1 MKDDVL
7 PPCGLYRTRSS
18 IGRIPAGRLV
28 YFHNHGNPGAGLY
41 LPSGWKGN
49 RARFAADGTTLPDI
63 AAARDLI
70 PLPAEGFYRVVEA
83 FHCCPKQCHRFET
96 DLLVQLGYDGAGNA
110 LLFSPELVDGLLGV
124 PDRGT
129 RIDDDVLPRI
139 RALKVV
145 VNRDVHA
152 DGVVH

>member
-1 MKDDVL
+1 MKEAAL
-7 PPCGLYRTRSS
+7 PPCGLYRTRAS
-18 IGRIPAGRLV
+18 IGGIPAGRLV

-49 RARFAADGTTLPDI
+49 RARFAADGTTLPDP

-70 PLPAEGFYRVVEA
+70 PLPAEGFYRVAEP
-83 FHCCPKQCHRFET
+83 FHCCEKQCRRFEPEM
-96 DLLVQLGYDGAGNA
+96 LVQLGYDGGGQA
-110 LLFSPELVDGLLGV
+110 LLFTPELVDGLLGV

-129 RIDDDVLPRI
+129 RIDDGALPNL
-139 RALKVV
+139 RALKVAV
-145 VNRDVHA
+145 SRDVHA